1 MTRSFQTSIPKC
13 IFPKLYPAYASS
25 QLSELIFC
33 IDLPGVNYIK
43 CFGQEML
50 NHGKS
55 RLWQI
60 CGCTSIPTQG
70 LDCRNLITLLAPGSL
85 TGRFLTL
92 KSNPQIRWLNL
103 IYVDFM
109 RARPPQTP
117 LHSPKHRA
125 KASSLQS

>member
-1 MTRSFQTSIPKC
+1 
-13 IFPKLYPAYASS
+13 
-25 QLSELIFC
+25 
-33 IDLPGVNYIK
+33 
-43 CFGQEML
+43 ML

-109 RARPPQTP
+109 RASSTQTP
-117 LHSPKHRA
+117 LHSSKHRA
-125 KASSLQS
+125 KASSLQSWNLLSERFNYLKKKILPDRFGLDLKAEERWHEMEEKPKLRN